1 MKTFRVA
8 QVYSSEIIL
17 CCRIAGIFFLVCDV
31 ELASSTTIQLL
42 ESFECII
49 IVLLRTRARR
59 TLLFFMLDGLISSE
73 ATSAGAG

>member
-17 CCRIAGIFFLVCDV
+17 CCRIAGIFFWCVMLSWLVV
-31 ELASSTTIQLL
+31 LLLQLL